1 MTQALRSTPITEA
14 SPLLRLGPQLHTA
27 SVLSA
32 SLVLSL
38 RIFPLSVGES
48 IGGSLSDRLAS
59 VHSIL
64 LFRIKARIT
73 FMPP

>member
-1 MTQALRSTPITEA
+1 MTQALRSIFITKT
-14 SPLLRLGPQLHTA
+14 STLLRLGPQLHTA

-38 RIFPLSVGES
+38 RIFTLSVGES

-64 LFRIKARIT
+64 LFRIKARLT